1 MKDDPTEDDKN
12 SSHLL
17 QTKSDEIENNDQ
29 PRTGQ
34 TMTQSVVTN
43 SHAQVGFTAR
53 LLRSAVSKPS
63 VGRSKESLKGRSIED
78 EITN

>member
-1 MKDDPTEDDKN
+1 
-12 SSHLL
+12 
-17 QTKSDEIENNDQ
+17 
-29 PRTGQ
+29 
-34 TMTQSVVTN
+34 MTQSVVTN